1 MILYEAMLCIMRTFF
16 ITPTHLGSEK
26 QTPGNSEREEN
37 AQYYVHHYTHAC
49 LLRKTYGLS

>member
-1 MILYEAMLCIMRTFF
+1 MLCIMRTFF